1 MLPTALETMEVGK
14 AASRAAEPGRARLT
28 LVNHTEA
35 VKAVLLTGTIG
46 SGKTALAVELGDVL
60 GGRGLATAVIDLDW
74 LGWWHAPAGTP
85 SSPADLIVRNLE
97 AVWPNFRAEGAR
109 FVVLARMLQERSEI
123 DALRKALPDADLTV
137 VRVEA
142 PHEIVEKRL
151 RQRDTGAE
159 LAGHLKELA
168 GMQRRVT
175 ELSAEDLR
183 IENGDRS
190 IADVATELLDRLG
203 WL

>member
-1 MLPTALETMEVGK
+1 MSATRETGEVNQ
-14 AASRAAEPGRARLT
+14 ADAI
-28 LVNHTEA
+28 
-35 VKAVLLTGTIG
+35 KAVLLTGTIG

-74 LGWWHAPAGTP
+74 LGWWHAPVGAA
-85 SSPADLIVRNLE
+85 SPADLIVRNLE

-109 FVVLARMLQERSEI
+109 YVVLARMLQEPGEI
-123 DALRKALPDADLTV
+123 DALRRALPDADLTV

-142 PHEIVEKRL
+142 PPEIVEKRL

-159 LAGHLKELA
+159 LAGHLNELA
-168 GMQRRVT
+168 AMQRRVA
-175 ELSAEDLR
+175 ELPAEDLR
-183 IENGDRS
+183 IDNGDRP
-190 IADVATELLDRLG
+190 IGEVATELLGRLG